1 MVRRKRLLTRCSFGS
16 TSYILGIYM
25 RDLSTQE
32 MELIAGGAG
41 PDSATWYDKAFD
53 WLDSI
58 FDFGSLWGGFVGV
71 GSDIGSSGIDAGRD
85 AAGTI
90 DDYDDHIGDLIDQA
104 ETGG

>member
-1 MVRRKRLLTRCSFGS
+1 
-16 TSYILGIYM
+16 M

-53 WLDSI
+53 WLEDGLDAI
-58 FDFGSLWGGFVGV
+58 GSLFGGFIGV
-71 GSDIGSSGIDAGRD
+71 GSDIGGTGIDAGRD

-90 DDYDDHIGDLIDQA
+90 DDYDDHYGDLIDQA
-104 ETGG
+104 ESGG